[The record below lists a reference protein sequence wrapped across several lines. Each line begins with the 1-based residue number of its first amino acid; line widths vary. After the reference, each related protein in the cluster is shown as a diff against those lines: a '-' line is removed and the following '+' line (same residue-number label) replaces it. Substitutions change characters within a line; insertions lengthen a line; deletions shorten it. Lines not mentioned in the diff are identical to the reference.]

1 MIRTRISRLEATA
14 ILLRHGHFIT
24 GSRQCGKRRCH
35 DKIIEMVVRVLHDGL
50 ANTALMYALL
60 LALWS
65 FWLYVRRSE
74 LTSQFWGALAIAALI
89 FVVQAAIGVIMV
101 LQGRFPWRDVHYLYG
116 VLGVITLPAAF
127 AFMRGRGG
135 FREALLYGVILLFLA
150 GVALRAR
157 MTAG

>member
-1 MIRTRISRLEATA
+1 MI
-14 ILLRHGHFIT
+14 LRG
-24 GSRQCGKRRCH
+24 
-35 DKIIEMVVRVLHDGL
+35 LHDGM

-65 FWLYVRRSE
+65 FWLYVCRRE

-89 FVVQAAIGVIMV
+89 FVVQAVIGVTMV

-127 AFMRGRGG
+127 AFTGGRGG
-135 FREALLYGVILLFLA
+135 FREALLYGVILLFLS